1 MTPAA
6 AADEGGR
13 PAQAKGGRPRQA
25 KGASARRRSNPL
37 GRLRT
42 GEAIYL
48 VAAILLFVL
57 MFFDWYGVTWKNE
70 SIGGVSALVA
80 GGSVWQTLEVLPLF
94 LMLTIAVT
102 VGAALLRLSGSAW
115 KPAIPPAAAVCAL
128 GLLAALGILGRMIST
143 PDLGGEGIAY
153 GVDLELGIFLA
164 LAAALGIAYGGRRAM
179 ADEGTSFAGVAKRL
193 ESPQRPKPAAK
204 KPTAGPNS
212 ATASKPAAKKPASPR
227 RPSRKKP

>member
-1 MTPAA
+1 MSPAA

-13 PAQAKGGRPRQA
+13 PAKAKAGRPRRA
-25 KGASARRRSNPL
+25 KGAAARKRDNPL

-57 MFFDWYGVTWKNE
+57 MFFDWYGVTWKNGPE
-70 SIGGVSALVA
+70 SIGGVSSLVA
-80 GGSVWQTLEVLPLF
+80 GGSAWQTLEVLPLF
-94 LMLTIAVT
+94 LMLTIAVA
-102 VGAALLRLSGSAW
+102 VGAALLRLSGSDW

-128 GLLAALGILGRMIST
+128 GLVAALGILGRMIST

-164 LAAALGIAYGGRRAM
+164 LAATLGIAYGGWRAM
-179 ADEGTSFAGVAKRL
+179 ADEGTSFAAVAKRL
-193 ESPQRPKPAAK
+193 ESPR
-204 KPTAGPNS
+204 
-212 ATASKPAAKKPASPR
+212 R
-227 RPSRKKP
+227 RPEK